1 MPVRVN
7 WNRKTAGVGIG
18 ASWAGSGTAA
28 AREARQPATMQ
39 RGTLTLGGV
48 NIYFCLDLRF

>member
-48 NIYFCLDLRF
+48 IIYFCLDLRF